1 MNKDCYSIYD
11 TSLSFVNNTE
21 SNGPDWHRQRFH
33 HYALL
38 HRVFNM
44 LRNEGFEIEKDKN
57 VHKVI
62 RKSHFVGRRGD
73 LELHAERYPRGF
85 KIEFF
90 QNVSFENSN
99 GGRYDFEKF
108 QKMPYLIRL
117 QYIKYMNK
125 IVYIV
130 NQLEDLAPDQS
141 RLNPKLAEEWIKA
154 RYVEEWHHEQKDMNF
169 NLTDTDGEEQ
179 PLYNG
184 LDRDKKVLRNGDIKY
199 FRHWNGYLYRGRV
212 YHNINNMWW
221 VIVDKYTVRNIAA
234 FDLFDLTPEDNL
246 HRMKDPTRSEGY
258 KKHIANLEKLK
269 AEKTKELVIE
279 LKRRGYAVKIE
290 RK

>member
-11 TSLSFVNNTE
+11 TSLSFINNTE
-21 SNGPDWHRQRFH
+21 CNGPDWHKQRFH

-57 VHKVI
+57 VPKII

-73 LELHAERYPRGF
+73 LEFYAERYPRGF
-85 KIEFF
+85 RIEFF
-90 QNVSFENSN
+90 QNVNFENPN

-125 IVYIV
+125 IVRIM

-141 RLNPKLAEEWIKA
+141 RLNPKLAEEWINPVMWK
-154 RYVEEWHHEQKDMNF
+154 
-169 NLTDTDGEEQ
+169 
-179 PLYNG
+179 NG
-184 LDRDKKVLRNGDIKY
+184 T
-199 FRHWNGYLYRGRV
+199 
-212 YHNINNMWW
+212 M
-221 VIVDKYTVRNIAA
+221 
-234 FDLFDLTPEDNL
+234 
-246 HRMKDPTRSEGY
+246 S
-258 KKHIANLEKLK
+258 
-269 AEKTKELVIE
+269 
-279 LKRRGYAVKIE
+279 KRT
-290 RK
+290 

>member
-1 MNKDCYSIYD
+1 MNKDYYSIYD
-11 TSLSFVNNTE
+11 TSLSFINNTE
-21 SNGPDWHRQRFH
+21 CNGPDWHKQHFH
-33 HYALL
+33 HCALL

-57 VHKVI
+57 VPKII

-73 LELHAERYPRGF
+73 LEFYAERYPRGF
-85 KIEFF
+85 RIEFF
-90 QNVSFENSN
+90 QNVNFENPN

-125 IVYIV
+125 IVRIM

-141 RLNPKLAEEWIKA
+141 RLNPKLAEEWIKS
-154 RYVEEWHHEQKDMNF
+154 RYVEEWHHEQKNMNF
-169 NLTDTDGEEQ
+169 NLTDTDGKEQ
-179 PLYNG
+179 PSYNG

-199 FRHWNGYLYRGRV
+199 FRHWNGYLYRGRI

-221 VIVDKYTVRNIAA
+221 VIVDKYTVTNIAA
-234 FDLFDLTPEDNL
+234 FDLFDLGPEDF
-246 HRMKDPTRSEGY
+246 RGRQ
-258 KKHIANLEKLK
+258 KKPVIPKEYQERRK
-269 AEKTKELVIE
+269 AIEATSTKELVNE
-279 LKRRGYAVKIE
+279 LKRRKCAANKNTE

>member
-90 QNVSFENSN
+90 QNVSFENPN

-108 QKMPYLIRL
+108 QRRIRHD
-117 QYIKYMNK
+117 QKVIKS
-125 IVYIV
+125 I
-130 NQLEDLAPDQS
+130 
-141 RLNPKLAEEWIKA
+141 
-154 RYVEEWHHEQKDMNF
+154 
-169 NLTDTDGEEQ
+169 
-179 PLYNG
+179 
-184 LDRDKKVLRNGDIKY
+184 
-199 FRHWNGYLYRGRV
+199 
-212 YHNINNMWW
+212 
-221 VIVDKYTVRNIAA
+221 
-234 FDLFDLTPEDNL
+234 
-246 HRMKDPTRSEGY
+246 
-258 KKHIANLEKLK
+258 
-269 AEKTKELVIE
+269 
-279 LKRRGYAVKIE
+279 
-290 RK
+290 

>member
-21 SNGPDWHRQRFH
+21 SNGPDWYRQRFH

-62 RKSHFVGRRGD
+62 RKNYFVGRRGD
-73 LELHAERYPRGF
+73 LQLHAERYPRGF

-90 QNVSFENSN
+90 QNVSFENPN

-130 NQLEDLAPDQS
+130 NHLEDLAPDQS

-258 KKHIANLEKLK
+258 KKYMSHLEKLE
-269 AEKTKELVIE
+269 AEKTKDLVIE